1 MQNKSKVP
9 VGYISVKE
17 AIELIK
23 RDKRDDATVDLSFMA
38 RNFHWISLN
47 HTFNI
52 PLMKHVNGRA
62 VSAGRTGV
70 LIDNPLDLEMFKQA
84 IRDAYRDRTKR
95 EINEEP
101 VRHVT
106 TARGG
111 ETGTS
116 KSGNPEDNDSGRAKY
131 GDDIP
136 VNTISQTLT
145 GAGV

>member
-1 MQNKSKVP
+1 MQNKSAVP
-9 VGYISVKE
+9 TGYISVQE

-23 RDKRDDATVDLSFMA
+23 RDKRDNATVDLSFMA

-52 PLMKHVNGRA
+52 PLMKHVNGKA

-70 LIDNPLDLEMFKQA
+70 VLTSNLDLELFKQA
-84 IRDAYRDRTKR
+84 IRDAYRERTKR
-95 EINEEP
+95 EIDEEP
-101 VRHVT
+101 VHHIT

-116 KSGNPEDNDSGRAKY
+116 KSGNPEETEGRAKY

-136 VNTISQTLT
+136 ANTISQTLT
-145 GAGV
+145 GEGV